1 MIAPLRQLSG
11 WLVLV
16 CCCPWAWAG
25 HASHRL
31 ERLANLD
38 ASRTPLSKDQNLDQ
52 LIQMGLPQSGPGSL
66 VQDEDGQLLAYVHL
80 HPDLAPDTTASSLT
94 RFGIKVV
101 HIAPQYGVMT
111 VRGRPSALLRLSQM
125 AQVSY
130 VEEALAPATSLHW
143 QKGLAEETHK
153 LPDLTLRNPL
163 EGRLP
168 PSCNQ
173 VVSEGD
179 IVLGAA
185 QARQQFAV
193 SGKGVRI
200 GILSDSFDVAPGLGH
215 GAPHDIWFGELPGF
229 NPFCGIHPPVEVIAD
244 AKPRQGAD
252 EGRAMAQIIHDLA
265 PGARQ
270 YFATAFDGLFAF
282 ADNIRALR
290 EAGAD
295 IITDDVFYF
304 AEPFYQDGP
313 VAQAINEVVTD
324 GALYTTAAG
333 NGNLPLNAIPVG
345 SYEAPAYRPVP
356 CLGQPP
362 GYGSL
367 DCHSFNPNGTD
378 PGFGMTLAKGG
389 TIQVLLQ
396 WTEPWFGVRDD
407 FDLIL
412 SRVEQDGSRFPV
424 AMADG
429 DSLGSQQPWEA
440 LFYSSTT
447 GGHYELSINRH
458 AGSGMPRLKMV
469 FLQSTFGVDQFEYAT
484 PQAPDQ
490 IGPTIY
496 GHASAPAVMAVAAVP
511 YDDPGRLETY
521 SSIGP
526 AHHYFAAVANASPA
540 ASYAEPQLIEKPD
553 IAATDGGATSFFGYN
568 RDGIF
573 RFYGTSAAAPHAAA
587 ILALLKEK
595 YPALHQDEARSL
607 LEASARPI
615 GPGAGAGVIDAV
627 AAFEAAAS
635 LKGQGLR
642 SIPSAP

>member
-130 VEEALAPATSLHW
+130 VEEALAPATALHW
-143 QKGLAEETHK
+143 QKRLAEETHK

-244 AKPRQGAD
+244 AKPRQGAG

-265 PGARQ
+265 PLERVNILRRPSMAYLLLRTISVPCARQ
-270 YFATAFDGLFAF
+270 APTSSPMMSSISQNLSIRMAPLPRPSMRSSPMVPSIPRLRAMAIFHSTPSPWVPTRRQPTAPCPVWDSRQDMAASTATAS
-282 ADNIRALR
+282 IQM
-290 EAGAD
+290 
-295 IITDDVFYF
+295 V
-304 AEPFYQDGP
+304 P
-313 VAQAINEVVTD
+313 
-324 GALYTTAAG
+324 
-333 NGNLPLNAIPVG
+333 IPV
-345 SYEAPAYRPVP
+345 
-356 CLGQPP
+356 
-362 GYGSL
+362 
-367 DCHSFNPNGTD
+367 
-378 PGFGMTLAKGG
+378 
-389 TIQVLLQ
+389 
-396 WTEPWFGVRDD
+396 
-407 FDLIL
+407 
-412 SRVEQDGSRFPV
+412 
-424 AMADG
+424 
-429 DSLGSQQPWEA
+429 
-440 LFYSSTT
+440 
-447 GGHYELSINRH
+447 
-458 AGSGMPRLKMV
+458 
-469 FLQSTFGVDQFEYAT
+469 
-484 PQAPDQ
+484 
-490 IGPTIY
+490 
-496 GHASAPAVMAVAAVP
+496 SA
-511 YDDPGRLETY
+511 
-521 SSIGP
+521 
-526 AHHYFAAVANASPA
+526 
-540 ASYAEPQLIEKPD
+540 
-553 IAATDGGATSFFGYN
+553 
-568 RDGIF
+568 
-573 RFYGTSAAAPHAAA
+573 
-587 ILALLKEK
+587 
-595 YPALHQDEARSL
+595 
-607 LEASARPI
+607 
-615 GPGAGAGVIDAV
+615 
-627 AAFEAAAS
+627 
-635 LKGQGLR
+635 
-642 SIPSAP
+642 